1 MLTSAFKFDLS
12 EEVFSFQRYFVLN
25 HKCNNPEEQGSAL
38 NPVVFSL
45 SLHLNGDPVSHALAH
60 SVGLVRVEQI
70 QLVRVLFFYV
80 FYHELRE
87 LFSEILA
94 FVLQIIFKRESF
106 SSFFNFVNRVILQ
119 ETHDN
124 CLDFPDVLANFYK
137 NHLFANS
144 VDAVYGFLV
153 RGPSF

>member
-25 HKCNNPEEQGSAL
+25 HKCSNPEEQGSAL

-70 QLVRVLFFYV
+70 QLVRVLVRPVRTTNIALMPDLCVVLV
-80 FYHELRE
+80 F
-87 LFSEILA
+87 I
-94 FVLQIIFKRESF
+94 
-106 SSFFNFVNRVILQ
+106 
-119 ETHDN
+119 
-124 CLDFPDVLANFYK
+124 
-137 NHLFANS
+137 
-144 VDAVYGFLV
+144 
-153 RGPSF
+153 